1 MEVIAT
7 ENNRLAFLKNV
18 LSRDKLHQ
26 RGIKFVLS
34 LFANVYKKWVIEK
47 PLASLILV
55 LLVVGYFSYHIP
67 NFKLDASAESLVL
80 ENDDSLQYYRTISK
94 SYGSD
99 DFLIIT
105 YAPFKDL
112 MSDAVL
118 ADLKSMSDELA
129 KLDRVHSTD
138 NILNVP
144 LLNSPR
150 VEISKLATDIRTLET
165 AGVDREMA
173 RKEFL
178 ESPIYKNLLLS
189 PDGKVTIIRVN
200 FERDEKYFSLMYRR
214 NDLRDKKKESGLDKE
229 EEALY
234 IKTRQEFRDYHAQVL
249 DSEDRLIRSVR
260 DIMDRHRD
268 QAEMFLGGIPMITTD
283 MIGFI
288 EHDLKTFGLGVIA
301 FLILMLSLFFKKKR
315 WVVLPMSCCLIAILV
330 MVGFLGLMDWRV
342 TVISSNFISI
352 LLIITMSLTV
362 HLIVRYQGLND
373 NNPGQSQK
381 ELVWQ
386 TVRLMVQPCFYTAI
400 TTIVAFCSLLVS
412 GIRPVIDFGWIMTS
426 GISLAFILIF
436 IFFPAALVL
445 LPPEPPGSGK
455 DRTKSFTLSIAA
467 FSNRNRNAILFG
479 SLLLAMVSAIGI
491 SKLEVEN
498 RFIDHFKSN
507 TEIYR
512 GMEVIDQQL
521 GGTTP
526 LDIVMNPDQK
536 YFDYLKEANEK
547 NREEEDIF
555 DGDPFAEASEEVEN
569 NYWFNSNMLDRVEKI
584 HDYLE
589 SLPEVG
595 KVQSISTLVKV
606 FTQLDKGRKP
616 DDYDLA
622 LIRKLMPD
630 NVKDSLVNPY
640 LSPDANQI
648 HINMRLI
655 ESDPTLRRS
664 QLIEK
669 IRTHL
674 VEELKFDPK
683 TIHFTGM
690 VVLYNNMLQSLY
702 RSQILTIGVVFFA
715 IMFMFMILFRSV
727 SLALIG
733 IVPNLLAAGTVLS
746 LMGWLGIP
754 LDMMTI
760 TIAAITLGIAVD
772 NTIHYIHRFQREFKV
787 DQNYLAAMDR
797 CHGSIGKAMYY
808 TSVTITLGFSILAL
822 SEFMP
827 TIYFGLLTGTAMVVA
842 LIGAL
847 TLLPLL
853 IVVFRPLGSSAGGP
867 MSMGSFV

>member
-1 MEVIAT
+1 
-7 ENNRLAFLKNV
+7 
-18 LSRDKLHQ
+18 
-26 RGIKFVLS
+26 
-34 LFANVYKKWVIEK
+34 VIEK
-47 PLASLILV
+47 PLASLTLV
-55 LLVVGYFSYHIP
+55 LLVVTGFSYYIP

-80 ENDDSLQYYRTISK
+80 ENDTSLQYYRAISK
-94 SYGSD
+94 AYGSD

-118 ADLKSMSDELA
+118 ADLKLLSDELA
-129 KLDRVHSTD
+129 GLDRVHSID
-138 NILNVP
+138 SILNVP

-150 VEISKLATDIRTLET
+150 VEISKLDTDIRTLET
-165 AGVDREMA
+165 PGVDREMA

-189 PDGKVTIIRVN
+189 PDGEITIVRIN
-200 FERDEKYFSLMYRR
+200 FKRDEKYFSLMYRR
-214 NDLRDKKKESGLDKE
+214 NDLRDKKKEFGLSKDEKVLFAKAQKE
-229 EEALY
+229 FL
-234 IKTRQEFRDYHAQVL
+234 DYHAQVL
-249 DSEDRLIRSVR
+249 DDEDRLIRTVR

-268 QAEMFLGGIPMITTD
+268 HAEMFLGGVPMITSD

-288 EHDLKTFGLGVIA
+288 EHDLETFGLGVLA
-301 FLILMLSLFFKKKR
+301 FLILILSLFFKKFR
-315 WVVLPMSCCLIAILV
+315 WVLLPMGCCIITVLV
-330 MVGFLGLMDWRV
+330 MVGFLGFMDWRV
-342 TVISSNFISI
+342 TVISSNFVSI
-352 LLIITMSLTV
+352 LLIITMSVTI
-362 HLIVRYQGLND
+362 HLIVRYRDIND
-373 NNPGQSQK
+373 TNPGQSQK
-381 ELVWQ
+381 DLVWQ
-386 TVRLMVQPCFYTAI
+386 TVCLMVQPCFYTSI
-400 TTIVAFCSLLVS
+400 TTIVAFISLLIS
-412 GIRPVIDFGWIMTS
+412 GIRPVIDFGWIMTI
-426 GISLAFILIF
+426 GIALAFGLNF

-445 LPPEPPGSGK
+445 LQPEPPGFAK
-455 DRTKSFTLSIAA
+455 DGTRNFTLAVAGFTNRHRKSI
-467 FSNRNRNAILFG
+467 LYG
-479 SLLLAMVSAIGI
+479 SLFIAVVSAIGI

-526 LDIVMNPDQK
+526 LDIVMDPDQK
-536 YFDYLKEANEK
+536 YFDYLKEAK
-547 NREEEDIF
+547 AKSAEDAIA
-555 DGDPFAEASEEVEN
+555 DPFADEAEKVED

-595 KVQSISTLVKV
+595 KVQSISTLIKV

-674 VEELKFDPK
+674 VEELKFAPE

-702 RSQILTIGVVFFA
+702 RSQILTIGVVFVS

-727 SLALIG
+727 SLAVIG
-733 IVPNLLAAGTVLS
+733 IIPNLLAAGTVLS
-746 LMGWLGIP
+746 LMGWMGIP

-760 TIAAITLGIAVD
+760 TIAAITVGIAVD
-772 NTIHYIHRFQREFKV
+772 DTIHYIHRFQTEFAT
-787 DQNYLAAMDR
+787 DQDYLATMNR

-827 TIYFGLLTGTAMVVA
+827 TIYFGLLTGAAMVVA

-853 IVVFRPLGSSAGGP
+853 IVVFRPLRATPGGKEQ
-867 MSMGSFV
+867 

>member
-1 MEVIAT
+1 MSNI
-7 ENNRLAFLKNV
+7 LAK
-18 LSRDKLHQ
+18 SYR
-26 RGIKFVLS
+26 
-34 LFANVYKKWVIEK
+34 KWVIEK
-47 PLASLILV
+47 PLTSLLMV
-55 LLVVGYFSYHIP
+55 LLVVAGFSYYIP

-94 SYGSD
+94 TYGSD

-118 ADLKSMSDELA
+118 ADLKSLSDELA
-129 KLDRVHSTD
+129 GLDRVHSID
-138 NILNVP
+138 SILNVP

-150 VEISKLATDIRTLET
+150 VEISKLDTDIRTLET
-165 AGVDREMA
+165 AGVDREVA

-178 ESPIYKNLLLS
+178 ESPIYKSLLLS
-189 PDGKVTIIRVN
+189 PDGKITIIRIN
-200 FERDEKYFSLMYRR
+200 FKRDEKYFSLMYQR
-214 NDLRDKKKESGLDKE
+214 NDLRDKKKELGLDEE
-229 EEALY
+229 EEALFV
-234 IKTRQEFRDYHAQVL
+234 KARREFRDYHAKVL
-249 DSEDRLIRSVR
+249 DNEDRLIRTVR

-268 QAEMFLGGIPMITTD
+268 HAEMFLGGVPMITSD

-288 EHDLKTFGLGVIA
+288 EHDLETFGLGVLA
-301 FLILMLSLFFKKKR
+301 FLILVLSLFFKKIR
-315 WVVLPMSCCLIAILV
+315 WVALPMGCCVITVLV

-342 TVISSNFISI
+342 TVISSNFVSI
-352 LLIITMSLTV
+352 LLIITMSLTI
-362 HLIVRYQGLND
+362 HLIVRYRDINDSTPGL
-373 NNPGQSQK
+373 SQK
-381 ELVWQ
+381 ELVWE
-386 TVRLMVQPCFYTAI
+386 TVRLMAQPCFFTAI
-400 TTIVAFCSLLVS
+400 TTIVAFISLIIS
-412 GIRPVIDFGWIMTS
+412 GIRPVIDFGWIMTI
-426 GISLAFILIF
+426 GIALAFGLNF

-445 LPPEPPGSGK
+445 LPPEPPGFAK
-455 DRTKSFTLSIAA
+455 DGTRNFTIAIAA
-467 FSNRNRNAILFG
+467 FTNRHRKAILYG
-479 SLLLAMVSAIGI
+479 SLLLALVSAIGI

-512 GMEVIDQQL
+512 GMEVIDSQL

-536 YFDYLKEANEK
+536 YFDYLKEVK
-547 NREEEDIF
+547 EEALDI
-555 DGDPFAEASEEVEN
+555 DDPFADESEKVEH
-569 NYWFNSNMLDRVEKI
+569 NYWFNSNMLDRVEEI

-595 KVQSISTLVKV
+595 KVQSISTLIKV

-640 LSPDANQI
+640 LSSDANQI

-655 ESDPTLRRS
+655 ESAPNLRRS
-664 QLIEK
+664 ELIEK

-674 VEELKFDPK
+674 VEELKFDAE
-683 TIHFTGM
+683 TFQFTGM

-702 RSQILTIGVVFFA
+702 RSQILTIGVVFVA
-715 IMFMFMILFRSV
+715 IMFMFMILFQSV

-733 IVPNLLAAGTVLS
+733 IIPNLLAAGTVLS
-746 LMGWLGIP
+746 LMGWIGIP

-760 TIAAITLGIAVD
+760 TIAAITVGIAVD
-772 NTIHYIHRFQREFKV
+772 DTIHYIHRFEAEFKV
-787 DQNYLAAMDR
+787 DQNYLASMDR

-827 TIYFGLLTGTAMVVA
+827 TIYFGLLTGAAMVVA

-853 IVVFRPLGSSAGGP
+853 IVVFRPLGVEAD
-867 MSMGSFV
+867 

>member
-1 MEVIAT
+1 ML
-7 ENNRLAFLKNV
+7 NLLANTY
-18 LSRDKLHQ
+18 R
-26 RGIKFVLS
+26 
-34 LFANVYKKWVIEK
+34 KWVIEK
-47 PLASLILV
+47 PLLSLIMV
-55 LLVVGYFSYHIP
+55 FLVVGYFSYHTP
-67 NFKLDASAESLVL
+67 KFKLDASAESLVL
-80 ENDDSLQYYRTISK
+80 ENDDSLQYYRKISK

-105 YAPFKDL
+105 YAPYKDL

-129 KLDRVHSTD
+129 KLDRVHSID
-138 NILNVP
+138 SILNVP

-150 VEISKLATDIRTLET
+150 VEISKLDKDIRTLET
-165 AGVDREMA
+165 PGMDRELA
-173 RKEFL
+173 RREFL
-178 ESPIYKNLLLS
+178 ESPIYKTLLLS
-189 PDGKVTIIRVN
+189 PDGKITIIRIN
-200 FERDEKYFSLMYRR
+200 FKRDEKYFSLLYQR
-214 NDLRDKKKESGLDKE
+214 NDWREKKKNTGLSE
-229 EEALY
+229 EEEVLFA
-234 IKTRQEFRDYHAQVL
+234 KAQSEFLDYHAKAL
-249 DSEDRLIRSVR
+249 DKDDRMIKTVR

-268 QAEMFLGGIPMITTD
+268 HAEMFLGGVPMITSD

-288 EHDLKTFGLGVIA
+288 EHDLETFGLGVLA
-301 FLILMLSLFFKKKR
+301 FLILILSLFFKKIR
-315 WVVLPMSCCLIAILV
+315 WVTLPMVCCVITVLV

-342 TVISSNFISI
+342 TVISSNFVSI
-352 LLIITMSLTV
+352 LLIITMSLTI
-362 HLIVRYQGLND
+362 HLIVCYRDINDHQPGL
-373 NNPGQSQK
+373 SQK

-386 TVRLMVQPCFYTAI
+386 TTRRMAQPCFYTSI
-400 TTIVAFCSLLVS
+400 TTIVAFVSLIIS
-412 GIRPVIDFGWIMTS
+412 GIRPVIDFGWIMTI
-426 GISLAFILIF
+426 GIALAFGLNF
-436 IFFPAALVL
+436 IFFPAVLVL
-445 LPPEPPGSGK
+445 LKPEVPGNGK
-455 DRTKSFTLSIAA
+455 DSTRDVTLAIAGFT
-467 FSNRNRNAILFG
+467 NRNRNAILLG
-479 SLLLAMVSAIGI
+479 SLILAAISIIGI

-512 GMEVIDQQL
+512 GMEVIDQKL

-526 LDIVMNPDQK
+526 LDIVLNPDQK
-536 YFDYLKEANEK
+536 FFDYLKEASEK
-547 NREEEDIF
+547 KEDSF
-555 DGDPFAEASEEVEN
+555 DDPFAEVAEKVEI
-569 NYWFNSNMLDRVEKI
+569 NYWFNSNMLDQVEKI

-595 KVQSISTLVKV
+595 KVQSISTLIKV

-622 LIRKLMPD
+622 LIRKLMPE

-640 LSPDANQI
+640 LSRDANQI

-664 QLIEK
+664 ELIEK
-669 IRTHL
+669 IRTYL
-674 VEELKFDPK
+674 VNELKIAPE

-702 RSQILTIGVVFFA
+702 RSQILTIGVVFLA
-715 IMFMFMILFRSV
+715 IMFMFTILFKSF

-733 IVPNLLAAGTVLS
+733 TIPNLLAAGTVLG

-760 TIAAITLGIAVD
+760 TIAAITVGIAVD
-772 NTIHYIHRFQREFKV
+772 DTIHYIHRFQNEFK
-787 DQNYLAAMDR
+787 QEPNYLSAMNR

-827 TIYFGLLTGTAMVVA
+827 TIYFGLLTGAAMVVA

-853 IVVFRPLGSSAGGP
+853 IVVFRPLGVERASDL
-867 MSMGSFV
+867 

>member
-1 MEVIAT
+1 M
-7 ENNRLAFLKNV
+7 
-18 LSRDKLHQ
+18 
-26 RGIKFVLS
+26 
-34 LFANVYKKWVIEK
+34 
-47 PLASLILV
+47 LV
-55 LLVVGYFSYHIP
+55 LLVVGYFSSQIP

-80 ENDDSLQYYRTISK
+80 ENDDSLQYYRAISK

-105 YAPFKDL
+105 YAPVKDL

-118 ADLKSMSDELA
+118 ADLKALSDELA
-129 KLDRVHSTD
+129 GLDQVLSID
-138 NILNVP
+138 SILNVP

-150 VEISKLATDIRTLET
+150 VEISKLATDIRTLGT
-165 AGVDREMA
+165 PGVDRELA
-173 RKEFL
+173 RKEL
-178 ESPIYKNLLLS
+178 LKSPIYKNLLLS
-189 PDGKVTIIRVN
+189 PDGEVTIIRIN
-200 FERDEKYFSLMYRR
+200 FKRDEKYFSLMHRR
-214 NDLRDKKKESGLDKE
+214 NELRDKKKQFGLNQE
-229 EEALY
+229 EGALFA
-234 IKTRQEFRDYHAQVL
+234 KARQEFRDYHSQVL
-249 DSEDRLIRSVR
+249 DNENQLIGNVR
-260 DIMDRHRD
+260 DIMDRHREH
-268 QAEMFLGGIPMITTD
+268 AEMFLGGLPMITSD

-288 EHDLKTFGLGVIA
+288 EHDLETFGLGVLA
-301 FLILMLSLFFKKKR
+301 FLVLMLSLFFRKFR
-315 WVVLPMSCCLIAILV
+315 WVALSMSCCVITVLV

-342 TVISSNFISI
+342 TVISSNFVSI
-352 LLIITMSLTV
+352 LLIITMSLTI
-362 HLIVRYQGLND
+362 HLIVRYRDIND
-373 NNPGQSQK
+373 NNLDLSQK
-381 ELVWQ
+381 ELVWE

-400 TTIVAFCSLLVS
+400 TTIVAFISLLIS
-412 GIRPVIDFGWIMTS
+412 GIRPVIDFGWIMTI
-426 GISLAFILIF
+426 GIALAFGLNF

-445 LPPEPPGSGK
+445 LKAEPPGFAK
-455 DRTKSFTLSIAA
+455 DGTRNFTLAVAA
-467 FSNRNRNAILFG
+467 FTNRNRKVILWVSF
-479 SLLLAMVSAIGI
+479 LLAVVSAIGI

-498 RFIDHFKSN
+498 RFIDHFKSD
-507 TEIYR
+507 TEIYQ

-526 LDIVMNPDQK
+526 LDIIINPDQK
-536 YFDYLKEANEK
+536 YFDYLKEAS
-547 NREEEDIF
+547 EEVD
-555 DGDPFAEASEEVEN
+555 DDPFAEASEEVVQ
-569 NYWFNSNMLDRVEKI
+569 NYWFNSNMLDRVENI

-595 KVQSISTLVKV
+595 KVQSISTLIKV
-606 FTQLDKGRKP
+606 FTQLDNGRKP

-622 LIRKLMPD
+622 LIRKLMPE

-640 LSPDANQI
+640 LSQDANQI

-655 ESDPTLRRS
+655 ESDPNLRRS

-674 VEELKFDPK
+674 VEELKLAPE

-702 RSQILTIGVVFFA
+702 RSQILTIGVVFVS

-727 SLALIG
+727 SMALIG

-746 LMGWLGIP
+746 LMGWMGIP

-760 TIAAITLGIAVD
+760 TIAAITVGIAVD
-772 NTIHYIHRFQREFKV
+772 DTIHYIHRFQIEFKV
-787 DQNYLAAMDR
+787 DQNYLASMDR

-827 TIYFGLLTGTAMVVA
+827 TIYFGLLTGAAMVVA
-842 LIGAL
+842 LIGSL

-853 IVVFRPLGSSAGGP
+853 IVVFRPLGSSTEGQ
-867 MSMGSFV
+867 

>member
-1 MEVIAT
+1 
-7 ENNRLAFLKNV
+7 
-18 LSRDKLHQ
+18 
-26 RGIKFVLS
+26 
-34 LFANVYKKWVIEK
+34 VIEK
-47 PLASLILV
+47 PLASLTLV
-55 LLVVGYFSYHIP
+55 LLVVTGFSYYIP

-80 ENDDSLQYYRTISK
+80 ENDTSLQYYRAISK
-94 SYGSD
+94 AYGSD

-118 ADLKSMSDELA
+118 ADLKLLSDELA
-129 KLDRVHSTD
+129 GLDRVHSID
-138 NILNVP
+138 SILNVP

-150 VEISKLATDIRTLET
+150 VEISKLDTDIRTLET
-165 AGVDREMA
+165 PGVDREMA

-189 PDGKVTIIRVN
+189 PDGEITIVRIN
-200 FERDEKYFSLMYRR
+200 FKRDEKYFSLMYRR
-214 NDLRDKKKESGLDKE
+214 NDLRDKKKEFGLSKDEKVLFAKAQKE
-229 EEALY
+229 FL
-234 IKTRQEFRDYHAQVL
+234 DYHAQVL
-249 DSEDRLIRSVR
+249 DDEDRLIRTVR

-268 QAEMFLGGIPMITTD
+268 HAEMFLGGVPMITSD

-288 EHDLKTFGLGVIA
+288 EHDLETFGLGVLA
-301 FLILMLSLFFKKKR
+301 FLILILSLFFKKFR
-315 WVVLPMSCCLIAILV
+315 WVLLPMGCCIITVLV
-330 MVGFLGLMDWRV
+330 MVGFLGFMDWRV
-342 TVISSNFISI
+342 TVISSNFVSI
-352 LLIITMSLTV
+352 LLIITMSVTI
-362 HLIVRYQGLND
+362 HLIVRYRDIND
-373 NNPGQSQK
+373 TNPGQSQK
-381 ELVWQ
+381 DLVWQ
-386 TVRLMVQPCFYTAI
+386 TVCLMVQPCFYTSI
-400 TTIVAFCSLLVS
+400 TTIVAFISLLIS
-412 GIRPVIDFGWIMTS
+412 GIRPVIDFGWIMTI
-426 GISLAFILIF
+426 GIALAFGLNF

-445 LPPEPPGSGK
+445 LQPEPPGFAK
-455 DRTKSFTLSIAA
+455 DGTRNFTLAVAGFTNRHRKSI
-467 FSNRNRNAILFG
+467 LYG
-479 SLLLAMVSAIGI
+479 SFFIAVASAIGI

-526 LDIVMNPDQK
+526 LDIVMDPDQK
-536 YFDYLKEANEK
+536 YFDYLKEAK
-547 NREEEDIF
+547 AKSAEDALA
-555 DGDPFAEASEEVEN
+555 DPFADEAEKVED

-595 KVQSISTLVKV
+595 KVQSISTLIKV

-674 VEELKFDPK
+674 VEELKFAPE

-702 RSQILTIGVVFFA
+702 RSQILTIGVVFVS

-727 SLALIG
+727 SLAVIG
-733 IVPNLLAAGTVLS
+733 IIPNLLAAGTVLS
-746 LMGWLGIP
+746 LMGWMGIP

-760 TIAAITLGIAVD
+760 TIAAITVGIAVD
-772 NTIHYIHRFQREFKV
+772 DTIHYIHRFQTEFAT
-787 DQNYLAAMDR
+787 DQDYLATMNR

-827 TIYFGLLTGTAMVVA
+827 TIYFGLLTGAAMVVA

-853 IVVFRPLGSSAGGP
+853 IVVFRPLRATPGGKEQ
-867 MSMGSFV
+867 

>member
-1 MEVIAT
+1 LL
-7 ENNRLAFLKNV
+7 NLLANTY
-18 LSRDKLHQ
+18 R
-26 RGIKFVLS
+26 
-34 LFANVYKKWVIEK
+34 KWVIEK
-47 PLASLILV
+47 PSVSLIMV
-55 LLVVGYFSYHIP
+55 FLVVGYFSYHIP
-67 NFKLDASAESLVL
+67 SFKLDASAESLVL
-80 ENDDSLQYYRTISK
+80 ENDDSLQYYRKISK

-105 YAPFKDL
+105 YAPYKDL
-112 MSDAVL
+112 MSDEVL
-118 ADLKSMSDELA
+118 ADLKSMSAALA
-129 KLDRVHSTD
+129 NLDRVHSID
-138 NILNVP
+138 SILNVP

-150 VEISKLATDIRTLET
+150 VEISKLDKDIRTLET
-165 AGVDREMA
+165 PGVDREMA
-173 RKEFL
+173 RREFM

-189 PDGKVTIIRVN
+189 PDGKITIIRIN
-200 FERDEKYFSLMYRR
+200 FKRDTQYFSLLYQR
-214 NDLRDKKKESGLDKE
+214 NDWREKKKTTGLNAAE
-229 EEALY
+229 ELLFTKA
-234 IKTRQEFRDYHAQVL
+234 RQDFLDYHAKAL
-249 DSEDRLIRSVR
+249 DEDDKMIKTVR
-260 DIMDRHRD
+260 DIIDRHRD
-268 QAEMFLGGIPMITTD
+268 HAEMFLGGVPMITSD

-288 EHDLKTFGLGVIA
+288 KHDLETFGLGVLA
-301 FLILMLSLFFKKKR
+301 FLVLMLSLFFRKIR
-315 WVVLPMSCCLIAILV
+315 WVALPMVCCVITVLV

-342 TVISSNFISI
+342 TVISSNFVSI
-352 LLIITMSLTV
+352 LLIITMSLTI
-362 HLIVRYQGLND
+362 HLIVCYRDIND
-373 NNPGQSQK
+373 NQPGQSQK

-386 TVRLMVQPCFYTAI
+386 TCRRMGQPCFYTSI
-400 TTIVAFCSLLVS
+400 TTIVAFISLIIS
-412 GIRPVIDFGWIMTS
+412 GIRPVIDFGWIMTI
-426 GISLAFILIF
+426 GIALAFGLNF
-436 IFFPAALVL
+436 IFFPAALAL
-445 LPPEPPGSGK
+445 LKPEDPGFAEDGTR
-455 DRTKSFTLSIAA
+455 DITLAIAGFTH
-467 FSNRNRNAILFG
+467 RNRNAILLA
-479 SLLLAMVSAIGI
+479 SLILAGVSILGI

-512 GMEVIDQQL
+512 GMEVIDKQL

-526 LDIVMNPDQK
+526 LDIILNPDQK
-536 YFDYLKEANEK
+536 YYDYLKEANK
-547 NREEEDIF
+547 KKEDVY
-555 DGDPFAEASEEVEN
+555 DDPFAEESEKVEV

-589 SLPEVG
+589 SLSEVG

-622 LIRKLMPD
+622 LIRKLMPE

-640 LSPDANQI
+640 LSQDANQI

-655 ESDPTLRRS
+655 ESDPILRRS

-674 VEELKFDPK
+674 VEELKIAPE

-702 RSQILTIGVVFFA
+702 RSQILTIGVVFLA
-715 IMFMFMILFRSV
+715 IMFMFMILFKSLT
-727 SLALIG
+727 LALIG
-733 IVPNLLAAGTVLS
+733 TIPNLLAAGTVLGI
-746 LMGWLGIP
+746 MGWAGIP

-760 TIAAITLGIAVD
+760 TIAAITVGIAVD
-772 NTIHYIHRFQREFKV
+772 DTIHYIHRFQSEFKL
-787 DQNYLAAMDR
+787 DQDYLSTMKR

-827 TIYFGLLTGTAMVVA
+827 TIYFGLLTGAAMVVA

-853 IVVFRPLGSSAGGP
+853 IVVFRPLGGGIQP
-867 MSMGSFV
+867 ENRSVSR